1 MQVIHGHCRE
11 FANNG
16 NMYGWKLNSAI
27 ISPLDHLPSAFH
39 LISVFFLPLIHKNS
53 HMFSFDLGHS
63 YSSLSSLLWTLC
75 MLAFH
80 TPSTV
85 PPQALCTCCAR
96 HLEYFCASSS
106 PFGSQFSIP
115 SSRKSFLT
123 LPLPLQAGNSRS
135 SLGFFALFLPPSPD
149 WDLQTP
155 PETDFDNFNKSLNLP
170 EPVSFHR

>member
-1 MQVIHGHCRE
+1 MKIKFCCNITPR
-11 FANNG
+11 
-16 NMYGWKLNSAI
+16 S
-27 ISPLDHLPSAFH
+27 SAFSTSPYFCF
-39 LISVFFLPLIHKNS
+39 LLPLIHKNI
-53 HMFSFDLGHS
+53 HMFSFNLGHS
-63 YSSLSSLLWTLC
+63 FSFLSSLLWTVC

-85 PPQALCTCCAR
+85 PPQALCTCCAC

-106 PFGSQFSIP
+106 PFGSQLSIP

-155 PETDFDNFNKSLNLP
+155 SETDFDSFNKSLNLP
-170 EPVSFHR
+170 EPLSFHR